1 MANLNAI
8 VDANIDSVLNVLKLD
23 AMRAL
28 DVGVLHVH
36 AHVDVVL
43 ILVEPEHID
52 VVLRALMDVHVL
64 VDVVLLLL
72 LLDEIEIRRR
82 LRTCT
87 TRIDDNT

>member
-1 MANLNAI
+1 MTNLNTS

-28 DVGVLHVH
+28 DVDVLRVH

-43 ILVEPEHID
+43 ILVALEHID
-52 VVLRALMDVHVL
+52 VVLRVLIDVHVL

-82 LRTCT
+82 SRTCT